1 MSKRVNHYMMILLKN
16 LNVYVLKFQL
26 LPQQDLKKFLNHYLL
41 WLQKLSHF
49 LFTSFPTKCFTCRYG
64 ECDFSN
70 QIAAN
75 IKHLLKSNNLN
86 NNHNNKKKTE
96 KIKSIKSVSLHNAT
110 DSIITASTL
119 F

>member
-64 ECDFSN
+64 MRFFKPNSCKYKTFIEVQQFKQQPQQQKENREN
-70 QIAAN
+70 Q
-75 IKHLLKSNNLN
+75 KHQICF
-86 NNHNNKKKTE
+86 T
-96 KIKSIKSVSLHNAT
+96 T
-110 DSIITASTL
+110 
-119 F
+119 